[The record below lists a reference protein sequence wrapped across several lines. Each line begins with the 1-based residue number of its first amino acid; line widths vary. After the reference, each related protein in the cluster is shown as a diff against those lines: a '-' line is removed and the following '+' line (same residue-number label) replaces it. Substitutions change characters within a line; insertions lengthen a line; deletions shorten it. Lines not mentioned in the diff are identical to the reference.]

1 MSAQHPVLQASPNI
15 VDYFN
20 SNSASFVLCSAV
32 LDEEQWRVRTIS
44 FRWINSPFSP
54 KQMIS
59 LSLIDV
65 GGQSWTLVFS
75 SGPSGL
81 GALSLQRPSYGVL
94 PEGIRC
100 CRIFRL
106 RVGQGSLGCNY
117 TCIWGKKRVFWGG
130 ARLGWCFHLRG
141 WSPPPPP
148 WHRSP
153 SLSVCGCWR
162 ESPRCPVSSSPH
174 ARTIGWASMKNW
186 MWRPPQSL
194 QPNRLPELLPAIS
207 SHYIRSKAIS

>member
-1 MSAQHPVLQASPNI
+1 MSAQHPVLQASPSI

-20 SNSASFVLCSAV
+20 SNSASFVLCSTD
-32 LDEEQWRVRTIS
+32 LDEEQWWGRTIS
-44 FRWINSPFSP
+44 FRQINSPFSP

-59 LSLIDV
+59 LSLTDV
-65 GGQSWTLVFS
+65 GGQSWMLVSS

-81 GALSLQRPSYGVL
+81 GALSLQRPPHGVL

-100 CRIFRL
+100 CGIILL

-117 TCIWGKKRVFWGG
+117 TGVWKKTKKSSGG
-130 ARLGWCFHLRG
+130 TRG
-141 WSPPPPP
+141 RDDASISEGGPLPAWP

-153 SLSVCGCWR
+153 SLSVCGCSR
-162 ESPRCPVSSSPH
+162 ESPQCPISSSPH

-186 MWRPPQSL
+186 TWHPPQCSRQTGSQSCF
-194 QPNRLPELLPAIS
+194 QPFHHITLDQ
-207 SHYIRSKAIS
+207 KQ